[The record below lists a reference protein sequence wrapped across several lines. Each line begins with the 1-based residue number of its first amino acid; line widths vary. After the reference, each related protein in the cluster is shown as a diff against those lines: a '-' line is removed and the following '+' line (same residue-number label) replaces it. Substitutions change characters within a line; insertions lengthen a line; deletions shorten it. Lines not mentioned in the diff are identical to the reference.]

1 MGQRRKAREMAVQCL
16 YSLEFAEVAQDYRE
30 YGLLNEYP
38 EILLNLGYTENI
50 TASSPVYAFAD
61 ELVKNTI
68 INIEAIE
75 AEIDKLT
82 DNWSLASIAHLDR
95 SVLCVAAYEL
105 LFTDTP
111 AAVVINEAIEIA
123 KKFCS
128 EHTGKFINGIL
139 DAMHKEIDQKTPR
152 NATT

>member
-16 YSLEFAEVAQDYRE
+16 YSLEFAEIAQDYRE

-38 EILLNLGYTENI
+38 EILLTLASAENLLS
-50 TASSPVYAFAD
+50 SSPVYAFAD

-68 INIEAIE
+68 INIEGIE

-82 DNWSLASIAHLDR
+82 DNWSLESIAHLDR
-95 SVLCVAAYEL
+95 SILSVAAYEL

-111 AAVVINEAIEIA
+111 APVVINEAIEIA

-139 DAMHKEIDQKTPR
+139 DALHKEILQNKLGNLPT
-152 NATT
+152 

>member
-16 YSLEFAEVAQDYRE
+16 YSLEFAEATREYRE
-30 YGLLNEYP
+30 YGMLNEYP
-38 EILLNLGYTENI
+38 EIL
-50 TASSPVYAFAD
+50 ASLSSAEGINPSSSVYAFAD

-68 INIEAIE
+68 INVEDVE
-75 AEIDKLT
+75 AEIDKHT
-82 DNWSLASIAHLDR
+82 DNWTLESIAHLDR
-95 SVLCVAAYEL
+95 SILSVAVYEL

-123 KKFCS
+123 KRFCS

-139 DAMHKEIDQKTPR
+139 DAIHRDLEQIQQTNLP
-152 NATT
+152 T

>member
-16 YSLEFAEVAQDYRE
+16 YSLEFSEVESEFRE

-38 EILLNLGYTENI
+38 EILANLGTSENMNA
-50 TASSPVYAFAD
+50 TTSVYAFAD

-68 INIEAIE
+68 INISDVE
-75 AEIDKLT
+75 AEIDKHT
-82 DNWSLASIAHLDR
+82 DNWSLDSIARLDR
-95 SVLCVAAYEL
+95 SILSVAVYEL

-123 KKFCS
+123 KRFCS
-128 EHTGKFINGIL
+128 EPTGKFINGIL
-139 DAMHKEIDQKTPR
+139 DAVHKEITQRDKMLK
-152 NATT
+152 